1 MSAINVEDLNKTR
14 LDCLNKVK
22 NENPVL
28 HGLDFDITFAPSDV
42 AITEQQVY
50 DVVQKIVEGLTGGST
65 ITKEAVLSFVEGGVL
80 LENYMSVR
88 LYIFYTKPIE
98 PSELHDEVENVY
110 NEIYKILGKDS
121 VYVHSHFDP
130 LSTHFLD
137 FLNIPY
143 NTDLH
148 SEEGFECFESS
159 VKVNPKLKHLK
170 HSIVKHLRLAA

>member
-1 MSAINVEDLNKTR
+1 MPAINVEEVNKTR

-28 HGLDFDITFAPSDV
+28 HGLDFDITFTPSES

-50 DVVQKIVEGLTGGST
+50 DVTQKVVEGLTGGST
-65 ITKEAVLSFVEGGVL
+65 LTKEAVLSFVEGGVL
-80 LENYMSVR
+80 LEKYMSVR

-98 PSELHDEVENVY
+98 PSELHNEVEKVY

-137 FLNIPY
+137 FLNTPY

-148 SEEGFECFESS
+148 SDEGFECFASS
-159 VKVNPKLKHLK
+159 IKVNPKLKHLK
-170 HSIVKHLRLAA
+170 SYIVKHLRPAA